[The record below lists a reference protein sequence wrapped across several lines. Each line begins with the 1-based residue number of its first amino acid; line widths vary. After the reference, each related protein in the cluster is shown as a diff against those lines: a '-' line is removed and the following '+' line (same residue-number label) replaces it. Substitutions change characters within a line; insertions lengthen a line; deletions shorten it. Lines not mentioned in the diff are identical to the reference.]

1 MSAPLAAG
9 RIGTVGT
16 VGNAGTVAGTRPYPW
31 PWDGAVDLDA
41 LALLVL
47 RAPLRPDDPAPEA
60 LAAAREHLGCLEDAA
75 DRLGIVRYSVATRSP
90 RHPTPAP
97 DADIVAQ
104 GWSGF
109 FGSGLDAVLRRRGVT
124 HLVLAGAWLETGVHS
139 TMRTAN
145 DMGYECLLVEDACSA
160 LEPELTANSLS
171 SIHMSGGIFG
181 ATGLTD
187 AVVAALDAA
196 RD

>member
-1 MSAPLAAG
+1 MSAPLATDRTGTAG
-9 RIGTVGT
+9 P
-16 VGNAGTVAGTRPYPW
+16 AGTVAGTRPYPW
-31 PWDGAVDLDA
+31 PWNGEIDLDA

-47 RAPLRPDDPAPEA
+47 RAPFHPDDPAPESV
-60 LAAAREHLGCLEDAA
+60 AAAHERLACLEAAA
-75 DRLGIVRYSVATRSP
+75 DRLDIAHYSVATRSP
-90 RHPTPAP
+90 RLPTPAP
-97 DADIVAQ
+97 AADVVAQ

-109 FGSGLDAVLRRRGVT
+109 FGSSLDAVLRRRGVT
-124 HLVLAGAWLETGVHS
+124 HLLLAGAWLETGVHS

-145 DMGYECLLVEDACSA
+145 DMGYECLLVEDACSV
-160 LEPELTANSLS
+160 LDPELTANSLS

-187 AVVAALDAA
+187 AVVAALSAA